1 MRDPLRHA
9 TEIKA
14 AAAQLFERLRTA
26 DYADI
31 LSYYRDGKWIRRGW
45 KKFPTQGLY
54 MVHTDYPSF
63 ALWCCTHF
71 KDNPIVDV
79 ELGEVFIGDALVID
93 KTGWPTVPYKLTLKD
108 GTTLAG
114 NLPFRVRHQPGPRAT
129 GTAWRASTGTCGRAG
144 RSEMSGRTAHPA

>member
-1 MRDPLRHA
+1 MRDPLAHA
-9 TEIKA
+9 AEIKA

-31 LSYYRDGKWIRRGW
+31 LSHFRDGILDSQGW

-71 KDNPIVDV
+71 KDNPIVDIQ
-79 ELGEVFIGDALVID
+79 LGEVFIGETLVIG
-93 KTGWPTVPYKLTLKD
+93 KTGWPD
-108 GTTLAG
+108 
-114 NLPFRVRHQPGPRAT
+114 NVRYSSLFCIGP
-129 GTAWRASTGTCGRAG
+129 
-144 RSEMSGRTAHPA
+144 